1 MAKKNNNYFNMF
13 IEIADKAIL
22 ASKQLDKAVREY
34 DPEKALKMNIKM
46 HELEHE
52 VDAMKHHLMKELL
65 SEFMTPIER
74 EDIAEL
80 ARELDDV
87 VDTIE
92 EILQLF
98 YMFNI
103 KEMRQPAKDFT
114 ELLVKSTVALK
125 ACFDELENFRKSEI
139 LMNKIVEVNVVE
151 EVADSLF
158 IKSMH
163 ELYTT
168 EKDPILVNCWGII
181 YDKLEKACDRCEQ
194 VADSIENIIMKNS

>member
-1 MAKKNNNYFNMF
+1 MAKKNNNYFHMF
-13 IEIADKAIL
+13 IEMAEKAIQ
-22 ASKQLDKAVREY
+22 AAKQLDKNVREY
-34 DPEKALKMNIKM
+34 DPEKALKMNAKM

-80 ARELDDV
+80 VRELDDV

-92 EILQLF
+92 EIFQLF
-98 YMFNI
+98 YMFDI

-114 ELLVKSTVALK
+114 ELLVKSTMALK

-158 IKSMH
+158 MKSMR

-168 EKDPILVNCWGII
+168 EKDPVLVNCWGII
-181 YDKLEKACDRCEQ
+181 YDKLEKACDRCEH
-194 VADSIENIIMKNS
+194 VADTIESVIMKNS